1 MMRAATSKVSGS
13 PTRPTAPL
21 VVPTL
26 SHDPHVLVAACDAG
40 VREARE
46 RQLTAS
52 GLRVRLA
59 RTGFEAIVKA
69 SYLPAQPDPARC
81 VARFGRGG
89 RDEPSARDVPV
100 DRAHSDRPADA
111 SPPRPAPH
119 DRTSHRRL
127 LGSLISSRSPFGAHL
142 MDAARACYHRTI
154 GSSFQSP
161 SSRGLGRGPFKAKTR
176 VRIPLGT
183 PRQECR
189 QRNYTGTAD
198 RSPLAPS
205 NAIAATPRSIRR
217 EFSRPDQQ
225 RAE

>member
-13 PTRPTAPL
+13 PTRPTASL

-26 SHDPHVLVAACDAG
+26 SLDPHVLVAACDAG

-69 SYLPAQPDPARC
+69 SYLPAQSDPARC
-81 VARFGRGG
+81 VAWFGRGG
-89 RDEPSARDVPV
+89 RNEPSARDVPL

-111 SPPRPAPH
+111 SSPRAAPH
-119 DRTSHRRL
+119 DRTPHCRRS
-127 LGSLISSRSPFGAHL
+127 SLISFRSPFGAHL
-142 MDAARACYHRTI
+142 MDAARACYHRAI
-154 GSSFQSP
+154 SSSFQSP

-183 PRQECR
+183 PPYLHTLTR
-189 QRNYTGTAD
+189 
-198 RSPLAPS
+198 
-205 NAIAATPRSIRR
+205 
-217 EFSRPDQQ
+217 
-225 RAE
+225 